1 MRVALIPVRVE
12 VGNFETNW
20 GGSLRNAL
28 RRL

>member
-20 GGSLRNAL
+20 GSLRNAL